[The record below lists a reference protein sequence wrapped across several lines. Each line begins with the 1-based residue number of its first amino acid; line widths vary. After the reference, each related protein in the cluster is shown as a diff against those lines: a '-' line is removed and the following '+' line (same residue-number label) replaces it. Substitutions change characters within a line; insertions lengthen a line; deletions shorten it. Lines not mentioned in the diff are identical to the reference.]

1 MQLVRYIS
9 KHEHDVLSEGRSVT
23 DFNHWGEEF
32 PGTTSYGKCFL
43 IGDAHHVKPND
54 AIGIMRRDR
63 FLSFLSSR
71 ACDYDFA
78 LMVSGPEEKM
88 MKLFTKE
95 VGTYPNNINMTEY
108 CIQTYSVQLFLDAGL
123 EVHFEAIPHF
133 ESGY

>member
-1 MQLVRYIS
+1 MRLVRYIS
-9 KHEHDVLSEGRSVT
+9 KEEKDALLDGRSIS
-23 DFNHWGEEF
+23 DLHHWGEQF

-43 IGDAHHVKPND
+43 EGDAHHVKPND

-78 LMVSGPEEKM
+78 FIVSGPDEKILA
-88 MKLFTKE
+88 LFSKE
-95 VGTYPNNINMTEY
+95 VGTYPNDINMTEY
-108 CIQTYSVQLFLDAGL
+108 CIESYSVALFANAGL
-123 EVHFEAIPHF
+123 EVRFEPIPHF